1 MIELGK
7 KQKLE
12 IVRFTQIG
20 AYLNSKKDKSDD
32 DILLPQKQL
41 PKGIKEGDE
50 IEVFVYRDS
59 KDRIIATTRSPKIK
73 MGELA
78 ALEVVETT
86 KIGAFLDWGLEKDLF
101 LPFKEQ
107 TCKVKKGNKYLV
119 GIYIDKSD
127 RLCATMHVNKQLSNE
142 SPYNENDIVKGK
154 IYGISKEIGA
164 FVAVDDKYRGLIPK
178 KELYEDYKLGDEVE
192 VRITNVKQD
201 GKLDLS
207 LRKKA
212 YKQMDCDVEL
222 ILNELKKHGGKLAFN
237 DKSSP
242 EKIKSEFKMSKR
254 AFKRAVGRL
263 LKEGK
268 IKITEKGIE
277 GIK

>member
-7 KQKLE
+7 QQKLE

-20 AYLNSKKDKSDD
+20 AYLNSEKDKSDE

-41 PKGIKEGDE
+41 PKGIKEGEE

-59 KDRIIATTRSPKIK
+59 KDRMIATTKRPKIK
-73 MGELA
+73 IGELA
-78 ALEVVETT
+78 SLEVVETSE
-86 KIGAFLDWGLEKDLF
+86 IGAFLDWGLEKDLF

-107 TCKVKKGNKYLV
+107 TCKVKKGKKYLV
-119 GIYIDKSD
+119 SIYIDKSE
-127 RLCATMHVNKQLSNE
+127 RLCATMNINKQLSNE
-142 SPYNENDIVKGK
+142 SPYKENDRVKGK
-154 IYGISKEIGA
+154 IYGISQDIGA
-164 FVAVDDKYRGLIPK
+164 FVAVDDRYRGLIPK
-178 KELYEDYKLGDEVE
+178 KELYGDYKLGDEVE
-192 VRITNVKQD
+192 VRITNVKED

-212 YKQMDCDVEL
+212 YKQMNYDSDL
-222 ILNELKKHGGKLAFN
+222 ILHKLMKNDGKLALN

-242 EKIKSEFKMSKR
+242 EKIEKELNMSKR

-263 LKEGK
+263 LKEKK
-268 IKITEKGIE
+268 IKFTEKGIE
-277 GIK
+277 RIL

>member
-20 AYLNSKKDKSDD
+20 AYLNSKQDKSDD

-41 PKGIKEGDE
+41 SKGIEEGDE

-59 KDRIIATTRSPKIK
+59 KDRMIATTRSPKIE

-78 ALEVVETT
+78 FLEVVETT

-142 SPYNENDIVKGK
+142 SPYKEDDTVKGK
-154 IYGISKEIGA
+154 IYGISEEIGA
-164 FVAVDDKYRGLIPK
+164 FVAVDDKYRGLIPN
-178 KELYEDYKLGDEVE
+178 KELYGDYKLGDEVE

-212 YKQMDCDVEL
+212 YRQMDYDAEL
-222 ILNELKKHGGKLAFN
+222 VLNKLKHNGGKLPLN

-242 EKIKSEFKMSKR
+242 KKIEAELKMSKR

-263 LKEGK
+263 LKERK

-277 GIK
+277 KIL